1 MKLMGLTWKKHACHN
16 EIITTSYLVSICTS
30 RYIDMIKSIDYDY
43 EDEDRSN
50 TINILINLQ

>member
-1 MKLMGLTWKKHACHN
+1 MSQWNNNYKLPGVDVYV
-16 EIITTSYLVSICTS
+16 E
-30 RYIDMIKSIDYDY
+30 IDMIKSIDYDY